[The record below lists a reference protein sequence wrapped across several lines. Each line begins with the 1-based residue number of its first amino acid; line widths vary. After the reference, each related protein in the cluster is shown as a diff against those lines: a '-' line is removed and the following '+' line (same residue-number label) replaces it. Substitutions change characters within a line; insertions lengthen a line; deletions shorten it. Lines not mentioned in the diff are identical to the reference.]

1 MWTRHIPTSF
11 LFVSLH
17 CYRAQLLNVIAQR
30 WQLAIFSGHIN
41 HLNGVLIIIFLSYF
55 FSSLSFLL
63 LILSFCESPAIP
75 VLMKAIPLS
84 ISNYFFVWFLLSSPV
99 PVLQQELLS
108 NSSANA
114 LLIWMVSSSCFGSLC
129 QVAKQH
135 AYQNCFFFLLLLFGE
150 VNFCCIATILN
161 ILSWHNS
168 LHFKIQGNV
177 AQGSEGVK
185 QINPAVV
192 QR

>member
-1 MWTRHIPTSF
+1 MTISHIFWPHKPFEWGPNHHFSLLLF
-11 LFVSLH
+11 LFS
-17 CYRAQLLNVIAQR
+17 
-30 WQLAIFSGHIN
+30 
-41 HLNGVLIIIFLSYF
+41 F
-55 FSSLSFLL
+55 FPFANSF
-63 LILSFCESPAIP
+63 ILWESAIP